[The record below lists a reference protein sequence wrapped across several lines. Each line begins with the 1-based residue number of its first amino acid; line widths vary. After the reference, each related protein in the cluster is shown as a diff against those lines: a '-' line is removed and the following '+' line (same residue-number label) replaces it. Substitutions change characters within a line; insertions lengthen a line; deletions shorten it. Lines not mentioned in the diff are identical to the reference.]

1 MSEPLRMRC
10 TTMLNQ
16 ARAFAEHDPHDAL
29 GRVDEVLR
37 EIDACLAEDPSDA
50 LDLRPVRARAET
62 LRGLCAQA
70 YERFQADAA
79 RRALA
84 YTARIQR
91 ENSGPGHV

>member
-1 MSEPLRMRC
+1 MSDPMKMRC
-10 TTMLNQ
+10 MTMLNQ

-37 EIDACLAEDPSDA
+37 EIDACLAEDPADA
-50 LDLRPVRARAET
+50 SGLRPVRARAEA
-62 LRGLCAQA
+62 LRVRCAQA
-70 YERFQADAA
+70 YERFQADAG